1 MPPMA
6 PMPGKMIF
14 LLSDNSPS
22 ISSRLSSKPTKK
34 KNTAKK
40 EKIIVLK
47 NATAKVGDYVID
59 KEWVF
64 SKGSVPIKN
73 AHRQLLKLEGMDPKK
88 KKIICQ
94 KNGTR
99 RVFYG
104 LSLLAVKLKR
114 NNFINRLRFNKTRIG

>member
-1 MPPMA
+1 M
-6 PMPGKMIF
+6 
-14 LLSDNSPS
+14 
-22 ISSRLSSKPTKK
+22 K